1 MKTAMLT
8 IASVVTS
15 ATLAVPAMSQDQGAA
30 ASVGVDAGQ
39 IDASATAGAQPAGP
53 GTEGSEGY
61 LRRYRPE
68 PGLFELGIFGG
79 VMFPSGRHELY
90 DMGSYQHVAFD
101 PVVPEIGLR
110 LAYFP
115 LALLGAEVEGAAM
128 PAGTEDGESAG
139 LWAVRGHGVLQLPT
153 LSVVPFALVGGGAL
167 GAGGDTLGTD
177 VDGALHFGAGVK
189 AALEDFVSVRLDLRD
204 TLTQKDAAEYRAQT
218 HHPEL
223 LLGLTFTLDRS
234 KPSPP
239 APPDSDGDTI
249 VDANDQCPNEAGP
262 APTGCPVKDAD
273 QDGIPDAQ
281 DECPAAA
288 GPAPRGCPAPPD
300 TDGDGIADES
310 DKCPAQPGLQPDG
323 CPDPDPDKDGIEGS
337 LDQCPDAPETKN
349 GFEDGDGC
357 PDELPEPLRQFS
369 GVIQGIE
376 FAFGQAA
383 IRRASQ
389 PVLDE
394 AAKVLN
400 QYPQLRVQVVGH
412 TDNVGDRERNVTL
425 SQQRA
430 DAVKAYL
437 TERGVAAD
445 RIETR
450 GAGPDEP
457 IADND
462 TEAGKQR
469 NRRIEF
475 KLLSP

>member
-15 ATLAVPAMSQDQGAA
+15 ATLAIPAMSQDQEAA
-30 ASVGVDAGQ
+30 ASVGVDGGRIEAG
-39 IDASATAGAQPAGP
+39 ASAAPAGP
-53 GTEGSEGY
+53 GAEGSESY
-61 LRRYRPE
+61 LQRYRPE

-79 VMFPSGRHELY
+79 MMFPSDRHELY
-90 DMGSYQHVAFD
+90 DMGSRQQVPFD

-115 LALLGAEVEGAAM
+115 LAFLGVEVEGAAM

-139 LWAVRGHGVLQLPT
+139 LWAARGHGVLQLPT
-153 LSVVPFALVGGGAL
+153 LSVVPFVVVGGGGL

-177 VDGALHFGAGVK
+177 VDGAFHFGAGVK
-189 AALEDFVSVRLDLRD
+189 IPLEDFVSVRLDLRD
-204 TLTQKDAAEYRAQT
+204 TLTQKNAAQYRAQT

-223 LLGLTFTLDRS
+223 LAGLTFTLDRCR
-234 KPSPP
+234 PLPP
-239 APPDSDGDTI
+239 PPPDSDGDTI

-262 APTGCPVKDAD
+262 GPSGCPVKDAD

-281 DECPAAA
+281 DECPNAA
-288 GPAPRGCPAPPD
+288 GPAPRGCPLPPPD
-300 TDGDGIADES
+300 RDGDGVTDEN
-310 DKCPAQPGLQPDG
+310 DKCPEQPGLPPDG

-349 GFEDGDGC
+349 GFEDSDGC
-357 PDELPEPLRQFS
+357 PDELPEQLQRFS

-376 FAFGQAA
+376 FAFGQAT
-383 IRRASQ
+383 IRRSSQ
-389 PVLDE
+389 PVLDD
-394 AAKVLN
+394 AAKVLS
-400 QYPQLRVQVVGH
+400 QYPQLRVQIVGH
-412 TDNVGDRERNVTL
+412 TDNLGDRARNVTL

-437 TERGVAAD
+437 TERGVGAD

-457 IADND
+457 VADND